1 VSLRPE
7 RGNDYLAAVILI
19 DIGARTRLTGSS
31 PQDMQK
37 PLTTATS
44 TIPAPSAAGSLKQIL
59 PLAIGAVGV
68 VYGDIGTSP
77 LYTLRLCFSGVLP
90 LMPENVMGILSL
102 IFWSVMIVVT
112 IKYASI
118 IMHADNQGQGGILAL
133 MALALQKV
141 SAKRQKAV
149 VLSLG
154 IAGAA
159 LFYGDGMITPAISVL
174 SAIEGLKIATPLFE
188 PFVLPITAVI
198 VFALFAVQRRGTASV
213 AALFG
218 PIVCLWFIVLAILGV
233 LHIARTPSVLLAL
246 SPHYAI
252 AFSLTSPI
260 VAFITLG
267 AVFLAV
273 TGSEALY
280 ADMSHFGRRPIRL
293 SWLCL
298 VFPALML
305 NYFGQGALLLTD
317 PGAVENPFFRL
328 VPEWGLYPLVALST
342 MATIIASQAVIS
354 GAFSLT
360 RQAVQL
366 GLCPRL
372 EIRYTSG
379 SEMGQ
384 IYIPQVNWLLLVCI
398 LALIFGFKSSENLA
412 NAYGIAVAG
421 TMLIDTLVAFLVARS
436 HWLWSL
442 PKAAIVFGG
451 FFVVDAMFV
460 GANLLKVLGGGW
472 FPLLIGA
479 AVFWILSTWHRGRR
493 ILVTQLRDIAVPL
506 DGFLA
511 RVSDKHPVRVPGTAV
526 FLTADA
532 ANVPFCLL
540 HNLKHNKVLHQRVIL
555 MSVTTES
562 IPIVGEQNRIE
573 IDDLGKG
580 FYRLVA
586 RYGFAESPNVP
597 RVLAAAAERMG
608 FAFNMMD
615 ISFFLGREKLVPSK
629 RPHMSGMRERLF
641 IWLQRNAVTATD
653 FFRIPSNRVVEL
665 GAQVEV

>member
-1 VSLRPE
+1 
-7 RGNDYLAAVILI
+7 
-19 DIGARTRLTGSS
+19 
-31 PQDMQK
+31 
-37 PLTTATS
+37 
-44 TIPAPSAAGSLKQIL
+44 
-59 PLAIGAVGV
+59 VG
-68 VYGDIGTSP
+68 
-77 LYTLRLCFSGVLP
+77 
-90 LMPENVMGILSL
+90 
-102 IFWSVMIVVT
+102 
-112 IKYASI
+112 
-118 IMHADNQGQGGILAL
+118 
-133 MALALQKV
+133 
-141 SAKRQKAV
+141 
-149 VLSLG
+149 
-154 IAGAA
+154 
-159 LFYGDGMITPAISVL
+159 
-174 SAIEGLKIATPLFE
+174 
-188 PFVLPITAVI
+188 
-198 VFALFAVQRRGTASV
+198 
-213 AALFG
+213 ALFG
-218 PIVCLWFIVLAILGV
+218 PIVCIWFVVLAILG
-233 LHIARTPSVLLAL
+233 LIQIARQPDVFLAL
-246 SPHYAI
+246 SPHYAV
-252 AFSLTSPI
+252 AFAASSPTI
-260 VAFITLG
+260 AFITLG

-305 NYFGQGALLLTD
+305 NYFGQGALLLHEPT
-317 PGAVENPFFRL
+317 AIENPFFRL

-342 MATIIASQAVIS
+342 MATIIASQAVIT

-366 GLCPRL
+366 GLCPRM
-372 EIRYTSG
+372 EIRHTSE
-379 SEMGQ
+379 SEIGQ

-398 LALIFGFKSSENLA
+398 LLLIFGFKSSDNLA

-451 FFVVDAMFV
+451 FLIVDVMFV
-460 GANLLKVLGGGW
+460 GANLLKFLGGGW
-472 FPLLIGA
+472 FPLLIGLA
-479 AVFWILSTWHRGRR
+479 IFQILVTWQRGRR

-511 RVSDKHPVRVPGTAV
+511 RVTDKHPIRVPGTAV
-526 FLTADA
+526 FLTADPN
-532 ANVPFCLL
+532 NVPFSLL

-555 MSVTTES
+555 LSVTTES
-562 IPIVGEQNRIE
+562 VPIVREPDRIE
-573 IDDLGKG
+573 IEDLGKG
-580 FYRLVA
+580 VHRLIV

-615 ISFFLGREKLVPSK
+615 ISFFLGREKLVASK
-629 RPHMSGMRERLF
+629 RPHMSGWRERLF
-641 IWLQRNAVTATD
+641 IWLQRNAVSATD

>member
-1 VSLRPE
+1 MQTDRADSVVASGHAKPG
-7 RGNDYLAAVILI
+7 GN
-19 DIGARTRLTGSS
+19 
-31 PQDMQK
+31 
-37 PLTTATS
+37 
-44 TIPAPSAAGSLKQIL
+44 LKQIL

-77 LYTLRLCFSGVLP
+77 LYTMRLCFSGDLAITP
-90 LMPENVMGILSL
+90 DNVRGILSL
-102 IFWSVMIVVT
+102 IFWSVMIIVT
-112 IKYASI
+112 IKYATL
-118 IMHADNQGQGGILAL
+118 IMRADNQGQGGILAL
-133 MALALQKV
+133 MALALQKA
-141 SAKRQKAV
+141 SEKRRRAV
-149 VLSLG
+149 VLALCV
-154 IAGAA
+154 AGAA

-174 SAIEGLKIATPLFE
+174 SAVEGLKVATPLFE
-188 PFVLPITAVI
+188 PFILPITAVI
-198 VFALFAVQRRGTASV
+198 VIGLFTVQRRGTASV
-213 AALFG
+213 GALFG
-218 PIVCLWFIVLAILGV
+218 PIVCIWFVVLAILG
-233 LHIARTPSVLLAL
+233 LIQIAREPDVLLAL
-246 SPHYAI
+246 SPHYAV
-252 AFSLTSPI
+252 AFAVASPTI
-260 VAFITLG
+260 AFITLG

-280 ADMSHFGRRPIRL
+280 ADMGHFGRRPIRL

-305 NYFGQGALLLTD
+305 NYFGQGALLINE
-317 PGAVENPFFRL
+317 PGAIENPFFRL

-366 GLCPRL
+366 GLCPRV
-372 EIRYTSG
+372 EIRHTSE
-379 SEMGQ
+379 SEIGQ

-398 LALIFGFKSSENLA
+398 LLLIFGFKSSDNLA

-451 FFVVDAMFV
+451 FLVVDVMFV
-460 GANLLKVLGGGW
+460 GANLLKFLGGGW
-472 FPLLIGA
+472 FPLLIGFA
-479 AVFWILSTWHRGRR
+479 IFQLLITWQRGRR

-511 RVSDKHPVRVPGTAV
+511 RVTDKHPIRVPGTAV
-526 FLTADA
+526 FLTADPN
-532 ANVPFCLL
+532 NVPFSLL

-555 MSVTTES
+555 LSVTTES
-562 IPIVGEQNRIE
+562 VPIVHERDRIE
-573 IDDLGKG
+573 IEDLGKG
-580 FYRLVA
+580 VHRLIV

-615 ISFFLGREKLVPSK
+615 ISFFLGREKLVASK
-629 RPHMSGMRERLF
+629 RPHMSGWRERLF
-641 IWLQRNAVTATD
+641 IWLQRNAVSATD